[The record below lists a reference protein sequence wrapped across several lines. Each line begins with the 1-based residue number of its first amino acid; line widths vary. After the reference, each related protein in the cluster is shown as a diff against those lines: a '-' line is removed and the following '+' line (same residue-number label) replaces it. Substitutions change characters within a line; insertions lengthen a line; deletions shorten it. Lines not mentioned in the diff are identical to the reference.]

1 MSEIEVLELVL
12 RQMGDLRIPMRET
25 ELREQL
31 VVIGQ
36 NIQAL
41 RDAMIQARD
50 GAGTDGAGPEE
61 EGGGE

>member
-1 MSEIEVLELVL
+1 MSDIEVLELVL

-41 RDAMIQARD
+41 RDAMVQARD
-50 GAGTDGAGPEE
+50 AAGTDGARAEE